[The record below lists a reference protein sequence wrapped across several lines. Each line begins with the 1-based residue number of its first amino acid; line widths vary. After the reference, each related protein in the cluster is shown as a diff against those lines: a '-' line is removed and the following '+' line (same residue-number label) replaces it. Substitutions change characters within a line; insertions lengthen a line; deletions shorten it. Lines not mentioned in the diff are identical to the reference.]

1 MKKMNRIQIG
11 NVSVVFDD
19 DKAYYSEDD
28 YSRCIF
34 EKLIKEQQAKDAYI
48 VFIIDNHGGVL
59 LRYNKAIEDQPKI
72 IAGEKDPKRVQLIF
86 EVAKKLEVGISYK
99 KGLASILLLY
109 EIGDYIPSA
118 LYHPVAKCMAEA
130 AVKKD
135 ETS

>member
-11 NVSVVFDD
+11 NVSVVFD

-72 IAGEKDPKRVQLIF
+72 IAGENDPKRVQLIF

-99 KGLASILLLY
+99 KALQVLCCYMKLATIFQVHYITLLLNVW
-109 EIGDYIPSA
+109 
-118 LYHPVAKCMAEA
+118 LRLL
-130 AVKKD
+130 
-135 ETS
+135 

>member
-1 MKKMNRIQIG
+1 M
-11 NVSVVFDD
+11 
-19 DKAYYSEDD
+19 
-28 YSRCIF
+28 
-34 EKLIKEQQAKDAYI
+34 
-48 VFIIDNHGGVL
+48 
-59 LRYNKAIEDQPKI
+59 
-72 IAGEKDPKRVQLIF
+72 QLIF

-99 KGLASILLLY
+99 KGLASTLLLY